1 MLICINK
8 FLLNLSAD
16 WQALKKRKNMEA
28 TINKVE
34 IQGFLGRDAEVKTF
48 ESGRTLVSMNIA
60 TSESYKNNKG
70 EWVTNTTWHNVSYW
84 KIKKDEDTDFL
95 KKGELISVT
104 GRLNTRKYTDKNG
117 QDKYITEVVAQKIE
131 PVKVEL

>member
-1 MLICINK
+1 
-8 FLLNLSAD
+8 
-16 WQALKKRKNMEA
+16 MES

-48 ESGRTLVSMNIA
+48 ESGRTLVSMNVA

-84 KIKKDEDTDFL
+84 KTKKDEDTDFL
-95 KKGELISVT
+95 KKGELVSVI